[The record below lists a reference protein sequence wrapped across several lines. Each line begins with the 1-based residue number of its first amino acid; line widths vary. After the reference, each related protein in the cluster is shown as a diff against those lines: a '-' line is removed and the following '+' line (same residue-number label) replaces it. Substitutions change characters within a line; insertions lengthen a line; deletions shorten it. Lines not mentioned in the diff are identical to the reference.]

1 MDATT
6 MRASTVTR
14 SMPTSDT
21 RTQASMTIP
30 LSRTRSR
37 TSISELPLG
46 ERSTAIFLLLLS
58 RCRGGG
64 GRFLDG
70 ALRVCAQS
78 RVSAPPVESDLLGFV
93 DRANQETNLDGEQL
107 DVGKIDLDVADDDE
121 TFVEDAVEDV
131 NEPVGARRRY

>member
-6 MRASTVTR
+6 IRASTVAS

-37 TSISELPLG
+37 TSINELPLG

-64 GRFLDG
+64 GRFLDV
-70 ALRVCAQS
+70 ALRVRAQS
-78 RVSAPPVESDLLGFV
+78 RISSPPVDSDLLGFV
-93 DRANQETNLDGEQL
+93 DRANQETDLNGKKL
-107 DVGKIDLDVADDDE
+107 DVGKIDLGV
-121 TFVEDAVEDV
+121 
-131 NEPVGARRRY
+131 